1 MITKSRYNE
10 FINDG
15 KCEYVPFIEI
25 PKQASDYYVMFDSN
39 VMRMDTLSYQYY
51 KNPNY
56 GWVILQAN
64 PEYGSLE
71 FSIPNGTIIR
81 IPYPIENVLNA
92 YNEDIKKYKQIYGD
106 TK

>member
-1 MITKSRYNE
+1 MSTQSRYDRFVSN
-10 FINDG
+10 G
-15 KCEYVPFIEI
+15 KCEYVPFIPI
-25 PKQASDYYVMFDSN
+25 INQSSDYYVVFDSK
-39 VMRMDTLSYQYY
+39 VMRMDILSYQYY

-71 FSIPNGTIIR
+71 FSIPNGTILR